1 MEDRL
6 YKIQEQVTLGWVDID
21 EPNTTG
27 LSRDECKARLLE
39 LMREG
44 YNPNYLRPQ
53 LDNDD

>member
-1 MEDRL
+1 MENRL
-6 YKIQEQVTLGWVDID
+6 YKIQENVTLGWVDIE

-44 YNPNYLRPQ
+44 YNPNYLRAQ
-53 LDNDD
+53 LDTDD

>member
-1 MEDRL
+1 MEEQL
-6 YKIQEQVTLGWVDID
+6 YKIEEQVTSGWVDIE

-27 LSRDECKARLLE
+27 LTREECRERLLE

-44 YNPNYLRPQ
+44 YNPNYLRAQ

>member
-1 MEDRL
+1 MENRL
-6 YKIQEQVTLGWVDID
+6 YKIQENVTLGWVDIE

-44 YNPNYLRPQ
+44 YNPNYLRAQ
-53 LDNDD
+53 LDTND